1 MGMSSAAE
9 RHKKRRLTR
18 FICIVVVMLAV
29 LLVIGLLVAGYV
41 WYLREKGR
49 AGLREHAEN
58 NQKTEVALRQPL
70 WAEESEQPP
79 EQQPEETEQ
88 QPAESGQQ
96 TDEPE
101 QQTEEA
107 DDETEEGSS
116 TDLKKGQIRYG
127 GKVYQYKD
135 NLLTILC
142 MGIDS
147 RDGID
152 KAKIPGAGG
161 QADCVILAVLD
172 DKAKK
177 IQLLNISRDTMVPID
192 LYDMYGSFVRR
203 ERAQITLQYAYGD
216 GRERSCELME
226 QVVSDLF
233 YGIPIHGY
241 CALAMSTIADLNDAI
256 GGVTVTVPDEL
267 AAFVPTFTAGET
279 ITLQGQEA
287 VDFVHSRNIYATE
300 MGSNNRR
307 IARQK
312 MFVKGFVDQAKKR
325 IKEDITLPAKLY
337 QLVEKQMVTS
347 ISLDQAVFLCT
358 EYLDCDFSMDDM
370 ISVEGT
376 ITKENVYEEFNV
388 DEKALY
394 ELILKVFYEEVEQ

>member
-1 MGMSSAAE
+1 MSSAAE
-9 RHKKRRLTR
+9 RHRKRTATR
-18 FICIVVVMLAV
+18 IICIIVVILAV
-29 LLVIGLLVAGYV
+29 LLLLGLLVAGYV

-58 NQKTEVALRQPL
+58 NQKTEVTLRQPS
-70 WAEESEQPP
+70 WIEESEQSS
-79 EQQPEETEQ
+79 EQQPEESGQ
-88 QPAESGQQ
+88 QPAESEQQ
-96 TDEPE
+96 TDEPT
-101 QQTEEA
+101 QPPAEA
-107 DDETEEGSS
+107 EDGTEEGSS
-116 TDLKKGQIRYG
+116 TDLKKGQVRYG

-152 KAKIPGAGG
+152 KARTPGAGG

-177 IQLLNISRDTMVPID
+177 IQLINISRDTMVPIE
-192 LYDMYGSFVRR
+192 LYDMYGTFVRK
-203 ERAQITLQYAYGD
+203 ERAQITLQYAYGN

-279 ITLQGQEA
+279 ITLQGEEA
-287 VDFVHSRNIYATE
+287 VLFVHSRNIYATE
-300 MGSNNRR
+300 LGANNRR

-312 MFVKGFVDQAKKR
+312 MFVKGFIDQAKKR
-325 IKEDITLPAKLY
+325 IKADLTLPAKLY

-370 ISVEGT
+370 VSVEGT

-388 DEKALY
+388 DDKALY
-394 ELILKVFYEEVEQ
+394 ELILKVFYEEVK

>member
-1 MGMSSAAE
+1 MSSAAE
-9 RHKKRRLTR
+9 RHRKRTATR
-18 FICIVVVMLAV
+18 IICIIVVILAV

-49 AGLREHAEN
+49 AALREHAEN
-58 NQKTEVALRQPL
+58 NQKTEVELRQPS
-70 WAEESEQPP
+70 WAEDDEQSSDSQPTEEDQQLPESGESAQESAESEQP
-79 EQQPEETEQ
+79 EES
-88 QPAESGQQ
+88 A
-96 TDEPE
+96 DEN
-101 QQTEEA
+101 
-107 DDETEEGSS
+107 EEGSS
-116 TDLKKGQIRYG
+116 KDLKKGQIRYG

-152 KAKIPGAGG
+152 KVKTPGAGG

-177 IQLLNISRDTMVPID
+177 IQLINISRDAMVPIE
-192 LYDMYGSFVRR
+192 LYDMYGTFVRK
-203 ERAQITLQYAYGD
+203 ERAQITLQYAYGN
-216 GRERSCELME
+216 GREKSCELME

-279 ITLQGQEA
+279 ITLKGQQA
-287 VDFVHSRNIYATE
+287 VDFVHSRNIYDTE
-300 MGSNNRR
+300 LGANNRR

-312 MFVKGFVDQAKKR
+312 MFVKGFIDQAKKR
-325 IKEDITLPAKLY
+325 VKEDLTLPAKLY

-388 DEKALY
+388 DDKALY
-394 ELILKVFYEEVEQ
+394 ELILKVFYEEVN

>member
-1 MGMSSAAE
+1 MSSAAE
-9 RHKKRRLTR
+9 RHKKRTATR
-18 FICIVVVMLAV
+18 IICIIVVILAV
-29 LLVIGLLVAGYV
+29 LLLLGLLVAGYV

-58 NQKTEVALRQPL
+58 NQKTEVTLRQPS
-70 WAEESEQPP
+70 WAEDNEQSSESQPTEPDQQPSETGEPEQPSAESEQP
-79 EQQPEETEQ
+79 EES
-88 QPAESGQQ
+88 A
-96 TDEPE
+96 DEN
-101 QQTEEA
+101 
-107 DDETEEGSS
+107 EEGSS
-116 TDLKKGQIRYG
+116 TDLKKGQVRYG

-152 KAKIPGAGG
+152 KAKTPGAGG

-177 IQLLNISRDTMVPID
+177 IQLINISRDTMVPIE
-192 LYDMYGSFVRR
+192 LYDMYGTFVRR
-203 ERAQITLQYAYGD
+203 ERAQITLQYAYGN
-216 GRERSCELME
+216 GREKSCELME

-279 ITLQGQEA
+279 ITLQGEEA
-287 VDFVHSRNIYATE
+287 VLFVHSRNIYATE
-300 MGSNNRR
+300 LGANNRR

-312 MFVKGFVDQAKKR
+312 MFVKGFIDQAKKR
-325 IKEDITLPAKLY
+325 IKADLTLPAKLY

-370 ISVEGT
+370 VSVEGT

-388 DEKALY
+388 DDKALY
-394 ELILKVFYEEVEQ
+394 ELILKVFYEEVK

>member
-1 MGMSSAAE
+1 MSSAAE
-9 RHKKRRLTR
+9 RHKKRTATR
-18 FICIVVVMLAV
+18 IICIIVVILAV
-29 LLVIGLLVAGYV
+29 LLLLGLLVAGYV

-58 NQKTEVALRQPL
+58 NQKTEVTLRQPS
-70 WAEESEQPP
+70 WAEDNEQSSESQPTEPDQQPSETGEPEQPSAESEQP
-79 EQQPEETEQ
+79 EES
-88 QPAESGQQ
+88 A
-96 TDEPE
+96 DEN
-101 QQTEEA
+101 
-107 DDETEEGSS
+107 EEGSS
-116 TDLKKGQIRYG
+116 TDLKKGQVRYG

-152 KAKIPGAGG
+152 KAKTPGAGG

-177 IQLLNISRDTMVPID
+177 IQLINISRDTMVPIE
-192 LYDMYGSFVRR
+192 LYDMYGTFVRK
-203 ERAQITLQYAYGD
+203 ERAQITLQYAYGN
-216 GRERSCELME
+216 GREKSCELME

-279 ITLQGQEA
+279 ITLQGEEA
-287 VDFVHSRNIYATE
+287 VLFVHSRNIYATE
-300 MGSNNRR
+300 LGANNRR

-312 MFVKGFVDQAKKR
+312 MFVKGFIDQAKKR
-325 IKEDITLPAKLY
+325 IKADLTLPAKLY

-370 ISVEGT
+370 VSVEGT

-388 DEKALY
+388 DDKALY
-394 ELILKVFYEEVEQ
+394 ELILKVFYEEVK

>member
-1 MGMSSAAE
+1 MSSAAE
-9 RHKKRRLTR
+9 RHKKRTATR
-18 FICIVVVMLAV
+18 IICIIVVILAV
-29 LLVIGLLVAGYV
+29 LLLLGLLVAGYV

-58 NQKTEVALRQPL
+58 NQKTEVTLRQPS
-70 WAEESEQPP
+70 WAEDNEQSSESKPTESDQQLPESGESEQPSA
-79 EQQPEETEQ
+79 ESEQPEE
-88 QPAESGQQ
+88 SV
-96 TDEPE
+96 DEN
-101 QQTEEA
+101 
-107 DDETEEGSS
+107 EEGSS
-116 TDLKKGQIRYG
+116 TDLKKGQVRYG

-152 KAKIPGAGG
+152 KAKTPGAGG

-177 IQLLNISRDTMVPID
+177 IQLINISRDTMVPIE
-192 LYDMYGSFVRR
+192 LYDMYGTFVRK
-203 ERAQITLQYAYGD
+203 ERAQITLQYAYGN
-216 GRERSCELME
+216 GREKSCELME

-279 ITLQGQEA
+279 ITLQGEEA
-287 VDFVHSRNIYATE
+287 VLFVHSRNIYATE
-300 MGSNNRR
+300 LGANNRR

-312 MFVKGFVDQAKKR
+312 MFVKGFIDQAKKR
-325 IKEDITLPAKLY
+325 IKADLTLPAKLY

-370 ISVEGT
+370 VSVEGT

-388 DEKALY
+388 DDKALY
-394 ELILKVFYEEVEQ
+394 ELILKVFYEEVK

>member
-1 MGMSSAAE
+1 MSSAAE
-9 RHKKRRLTR
+9 RHKKRTATR
-18 FICIVVVMLAV
+18 IICIIVVILAV
-29 LLVIGLLVAGYV
+29 LLLLGLLVAGYV

-58 NQKTEVALRQPL
+58 NQKTEVTLRQPS
-70 WAEESEQPP
+70 WAEDNEQSSESKPTESDQQLPESGESEQPSA
-79 EQQPEETEQ
+79 ESEQPEE
-88 QPAESGQQ
+88 SV
-96 TDEPE
+96 DEN
-101 QQTEEA
+101 
-107 DDETEEGSS
+107 EEGSS
-116 TDLKKGQIRYG
+116 TDLKKGQVRYG

-152 KAKIPGAGG
+152 KAKTPGAGG

-177 IQLLNISRDTMVPID
+177 IQLINISRDTMVPIE
-192 LYDMYGSFVRR
+192 LYDMYGTFVRK
-203 ERAQITLQYAYGD
+203 ERAQITLQYAYGN
-216 GRERSCELME
+216 GREKSCELME

-279 ITLQGQEA
+279 ITLKGQQA

-300 MGSNNRR
+300 LGANNRR

-312 MFVKGFVDQAKKR
+312 MFVKGFIDQAKKR
-325 IKEDITLPAKLY
+325 IKADLTLPAKLY

-370 ISVEGT
+370 VSVEGT

-388 DEKALY
+388 DDKALY
-394 ELILKVFYEEVEQ
+394 ELILKVFYEEVK